1 MIGLEK
7 ETEGKQKHLKQLQN
21 GRYLSFPFE
30 TTLGTGKDKGTEGT
44 GMKNLIIRIVKRPSF
59 FIQAVN
65 LNTFKPSASTR
76 DFLTSSLYYLM
87 DLKSV
92 FTTFLYLYKQ
102 YYLYWRTSS
111 SKCFWR

>member
-92 FTTFLYLYKQ
+92 FTTFLYLYK
-102 YYLYWRTSS
+102 RFSEGIHNGIEN
-111 SKCFWR
+111 